1 MMTNYREMREEMYEL
16 ARAVAEAFADGLAVR
31 GGADGEGV
39 RGAGRG
45 GVGVGGEGRHEAGGA
60 H

>member
-1 MMTNYREMREEMYEL
+1 MYEL

-45 GVGVGGEGRHEAGGA
+45 CGVCVVRGGEGRHEAGSA